1 MNTTRRTALAV
12 LAASIA
18 AGVPAIGKE
27 TEIMRSILEASQTEK
42 KGVTLYVK
50 GQSIPG
56 IVVKVEGDMVELRSR
71 EYSRIV
77 VRMDSIDAA
86 AMA

>member
-1 MNTTRRTALAV
+1 MFQPV
-12 LAASIA
+12 
-18 AGVPAIGKE
+18 
-27 TEIMRSILEASQTEK
+27 LEASLAEK
-42 KGVTLYVK
+42 KGVMFYVK

-56 IVVKVEGDMVELRSR
+56 IVTKVNVDSVELRSR

-77 VRMDSIDAA
+77 VKIESIDAV

>member
-1 MNTTRRTALAV
+1 MTTTRRTAIAA
-12 LAASIA
+12 LAAALA
-18 AGVPAIGKE
+18 AGLPAAGKE
-27 TEIMRSILEASQTEK
+27 PDMLKSILEASQTEK

-50 GQSIPG
+50 GQAVPG
-56 IVVKVEGDMVELRSR
+56 IVVKMDSDSVELRSR

-77 VRMDSIDAA
+77 FRIEVIDGA